1 MGEAAEQRVLD
12 AVPDG
17 LLINGS
23 WGPAKGHREFGVEDP
38 STRKQLRTV
47 ADATEAD
54 VVEALDAAAAAQAGW
69 AGTAPRDRA
78 EILRAAFEAMTKRAD
93 DLALLMTLEHG
104 KPVAESKAE
113 VTYAAEF
120 FRWFSEETTRISG
133 TYSTA
138 PAGNLRLLTMKQPV
152 GPCLLI
158 TPWNFPLAMGTRK
171 IGPAI
176 AAGCTMVMKPA
187 KQTPLSMLMLG
198 QILQEVGLPNGVLNI
213 VTAHDPSVVSTPLL
227 ADPRLRKLSFTG
239 STGVGQKLIEMSA
252 GQVLRTSMELGG
264 NAPFLVFADADVE
277 KAVDGAMIAKMRN
290 MGQACTSANR
300 FLVHTDVAAEFT
312 ERLVEKMSAL
322 VPGRGT
328 EDGVTLGPLI
338 DQAAVDKVDALVTDA
353 VGKGAKLLLGG
364 KAGDGPGYFYEPTVL
379 TDLPDD
385 VRLSC
390 EEIFGPVAAIRTF
403 SDDETA
409 IAEANATEYGLVAY
423 AFTADFSRAL
433 RVAEALESGMV
444 GINVGLVSNPAAPF
458 GGVKQSGLGREG
470 GTVGIEEYLETKYVA
485 LPS

>member
-1 MGEAAEQRVLD
+1 MGEAAERRVLD

-17 LLINGS
+17 LLIDGS
-23 WGPAKGHREFGVEDP
+23 WGPAKGHRTFGVEDP
-38 STRKQLRTV
+38 ATKQELRTV
-47 ADATEAD
+47 ADASAEDSVA
-54 VVEALDAAAAAQAGW
+54 ALDAAAAAQPAW
-69 AGTAPRDRA
+69 AATPPRERA
-78 EILRAAFEAMTKRAD
+78 EILRAAFEAMTRRAD

-104 KPVAESKAE
+104 KPIAESKGEIA
-113 VTYAAEF
+113 YAAEF
-120 FRWFSEETTRISG
+120 FRWFSEEASRISG
-133 TYSTA
+133 TYAAA
-138 PAGNLRLLTMKQPV
+138 PAGNLRLLTMRQPV

-158 TPWNFPLAMGTRK
+158 TPWNFPMAMGTRK

-187 KQTPLSMLMLG
+187 RQTPLSMLMLA
-198 QILQEVGLPNGVLNI
+198 QILQEAGLPNGVLNV
-213 VTAHDPSVVSTPLL
+213 VTAHDPAVVSEPLL

-239 STGVGQKLIEMSA
+239 STGVGSKLIEMSA

-277 KAVDGAMIAKMRN
+277 KAVEGAMIAKMRN

-300 FLVHTDVAAEFT
+300 FLVHSSVAADFT
-312 ERLVEKMSAL
+312 ERLVDKMATL
-322 VPGRGT
+322 VAGRGT
-328 EDGVTLGPLI
+328 ENGVTLGPLI
-338 DQAAVDKVDALVTDA
+338 DQVAVDKVDGLVRDA
-353 VGKGAKLLLGG
+353 VDKGAKLLLGG

-379 TDLPDD
+379 VDIPNG
-385 VRLSC
+385 VGLSR
-390 EEIFGPVAAIRTF
+390 EEIFGPVAAIREFT
-403 SDDETA
+403 DDDAA

-423 AFTADFSRAL
+423 AYTADLTRAL

-470 GTVGIEEYLETKYVA
+470 GAVGIEEYLETKYVA

>member
-1 MGEAAEQRVLD
+1 V
-12 AVPDG
+12 
-17 LLINGS
+17 S
-23 WGPAKGHREFGVEDP
+23 
-38 STRKQLRTV
+38 
-47 ADATEAD
+47 
-54 VVEALDAAAAAQAGW
+54 
-69 AGTAPRDRA
+69 
-78 EILRAAFEAMTKRAD
+78 
-93 DLALLMTLEHG
+93 
-104 KPVAESKAE
+104 ESKAD
-113 VTYAAEF
+113 VIYGSEF
-120 FRWFSEETTRISG
+120 FLWFSEETARISG
-133 TYSTA
+133 SYATA

-198 QILQEVGLPNGVLNI
+198 QILQEAGLPNGVLNI
-213 VTAHDPSVVSTPLL
+213 VTAHDPAVVSEPLL
-227 ADPRLRKLSFTG
+227 RDPRLRKLSFTG
-239 STGVGQKLIEMSA
+239 STGIGSKLIEMSA

-277 KAVDGAMIAKMRN
+277 KAVEGAMIAKMRN

-300 FLVHTDVAAEFT
+300 FLVHSAVAGEFT

-322 VPGRGT
+322 VSGRGT
-328 EDGVTLGPLI
+328 ELGVTLGPLI
-338 DQAAVDKVDALVTDA
+338 DQVAVDKVDGLVSDA
-353 VGKGAKLLLGG
+353 VERGATLLLGG
-364 KAGDGPGYFYEPTVL
+364 KAGSGPGYFYEPTVL
-379 TDLPDD
+379 TGIPDGAR
-385 VRLSC
+385 VLA

-403 SDDETA
+403 DTDEQA
-409 IAEANATEYGLVAY
+409 ITEANDTEFGLVAY
-423 AFTADFSRAL
+423 AFTADLTRAL
-433 RVAEALESGMV
+433 KVAEGLESGMV

-470 GTVGIEEYLETKYVA
+470 GAVGIEEYLETKYVA